1 MATIT
6 LKPSQLNNAASSYL
20 TVANESNMYTDT
32 SSTTYATITNTN
44 ASTSNRYIYLK
55 GFDFDSVPTGATV
68 SSWTV
73 KLKGYYT
80 GGSQQ
85 TLYLCNNTTTQS
97 GATATGLTTST
108 QTRTFSNGSLTWAQI
123 SGWGDDFGIR
133 INCRRGSR
141 NTTGYYYIYGA
152 EIDVT
157 YTEPS
162 VVHVTGVDVSPSTAT
177 IEAGGTT
184 TLTATVSPSNA
195 TDKSVSWSTSNSAI
209 ATVSSGV
216 VTGVAAGTARI
227 TATTNDGSYTDYC
240 DVTVT
245 AAVTYEYTLAT
256 SMQVG
261 KDYLIADGNSGT
273 VHLLTGTS
281 AGSRTLQGVTATVS
295 NNKITITGAVK
306 DQTLFSCV
314 RYTSGNDNTITV
326 QKGGSYL
333 YCDNSGGLRLNA
345 PATLDRFWHYRN
357 NKFWQFKSTSSDGYS
372 DTSTEYKYY
381 LQVSSGNFTDN
392 HVTTTSIEDSTLPAI
407 YIYTESSGET
417 DTLLYKDSGSWV
429 PAVAVY
435 KKVSGSWVQQTDLTN
450 VFESGTNYVK
460 GN

>member
-6 LKPSQLNNAASSYL
+6 LVPSQLNNAASQYV
-20 TVANESNMYTDT
+20 TVADESNMYTNA
-32 SSTTYATITNTN
+32 SSTTYATLTNTN
-44 ASTSNRYIYLK
+44 ASTSNRYVYLK
-55 GFDFDSVPTGATV
+55 GFNFGSVPTGATV
-68 SSWTV
+68 SSFTV

-85 TLYLCNNTTTQS
+85 TLYLCNGTTTQS

-123 SGWGDDFGIR
+123 SGWGDAFGIR
-133 INCRRGSR
+133 INCRRGNR

-162 VVHVTGVDVSPSTAT
+162 VVHVTGVDVSPATAT
-177 IEAGGTT
+177 IEAGSTT

-195 TDKSVSWSTSNSAI
+195 TDKSVSWSTSNSSI
-209 ATVSSGV
+209 ATVSNGV

-227 TATTNDGSYTDYC
+227 TATTTDGSYTDYC

-245 AAVTYEYTLAT
+245 PAVTYEYTLAT

-261 KDYLIADGNSGT
+261 KEYLIADGNSGT

-295 NNKITITGAVK
+295 NNKITITGSVK
-306 DQTLFSCV
+306 NQALFSCV

-326 QKGGSYL
+326 QQGSSYL
-333 YCDNSGGLRLNA
+333 YCDNSNGLRMNA
-345 PATLDRFWHYRN
+345 PSTLDRFWHYRD

-372 DTSTEYKYY
+372 DTSSEYKYY
-381 LQVSSGNFTDN
+381 LQVSNGNFTDN
-392 HVTTTSIEDSTLPAI
+392 HVTTTSIEASTLPAI
-407 YIYTESSGET
+407 YIYTESSGAT
-417 DTLLYKDSGSWV
+417 DSLYFKNN
-429 PAVAVY
+429 
-435 KKVSGSWVQQTDLTN
+435 GSWVQATKAYKKINGSWVEQSDLTS
-450 VFESGTNYVK
+450 VFDSNTNYIK
-460 GN
+460 G